1 MEYTTSTGIKYEV
14 ITEGNLSA
22 VKDTDDF
29 GGPNKWRLHIMS
41 TEGYWES
48 VQWMD
53 VYNIQQFFKTKLTVY
68 KEEEKKKAKYEVA
81 Q

>member
-22 VKDTDDF
+22 AKDTDDF
-29 GGPNKWRLHIMS
+29 GGPNKWRLHIKT
-41 TEGYWES
+41 TEGFWES

-53 VYNIQQFFKTKLTVY
+53 VYNIQQFFKTKLPVY
-68 KEEEKKKAKYEVA
+68 KEETKKKTKYELA
-81 Q
+81 